1 MLLHLDQRLTRD
13 RDRRHS
19 SGICFSS
26 YRGYKYILA
35 SHFLSILG
43 ELELEICDTYVQ
55 REIHILW
62 YIQISGARCL
72 RPRRVTEIETF
83 DISFILS
90 RKILQ
95 YPGQNSTEPP
105 CSGLLT
111 SVRIRPSVAVRS
123 RLEVVDLA
131 QRAAEAAAEDHAD
144 ELDEGDAAR
153 HGNQIDEVLLRKVD
167 QCVRTALKV

>member
-1 MLLHLDQRLTRD
+1 MLLHLDQRLTRY
-13 RDRRHS
+13 RRHS

-72 RPRRVTEIETF
+72 RPHRVTEIEH
-83 DISFILS
+83 SAYHSLS
-90 RKILQ
+90 ARK
-95 YPGQNSTEPP
+95 YFNFCWAT
-105 CSGLLT
+105 LLWSSCHPSA
-111 SVRIRPSVAVRS
+111 SVHLSLSV
-123 RLEVVDLA
+123 
-131 QRAAEAAAEDHAD
+131 H
-144 ELDEGDAAR
+144 
-153 HGNQIDEVLLRKVD
+153 
-167 QCVRTALKV
+167 ALKSSILRSVQQRQQLRIMPMSWMRATPPATATR

>member
-1 MLLHLDQRLTRD
+1 MSRLIMFQRVLFLFVLYKAGRDMDGDPKLRGRGRITLLLLHLDQRLT

-62 YIQISGARCL
+62 YIQISEARCL
-72 RPRRVTEIETF
+72 RPHRVTEIETF
-83 DISFILS
+83 GISFIIS
-90 RKILQ
+90 KKILQ
-95 YPGQNSTEPP
+95 F
-105 CSGLLT
+105 C
-111 SVRIRPSVAVRS
+111 
-123 RLEVVDLA
+123 
-131 QRAAEAAAEDHAD
+131 
-144 ELDEGDAAR
+144 
-153 HGNQIDEVLLRKVD
+153 
-167 QCVRTALKV
+167 